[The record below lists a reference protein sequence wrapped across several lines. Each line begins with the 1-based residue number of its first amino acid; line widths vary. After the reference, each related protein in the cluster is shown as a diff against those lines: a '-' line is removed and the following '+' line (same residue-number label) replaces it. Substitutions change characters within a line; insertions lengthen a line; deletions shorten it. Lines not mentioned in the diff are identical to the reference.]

1 MDAGRTI
8 AAIRM
13 NQTDRRERPRLRR
26 LRITR
31 RPVCV
36 RMRTLKPETR
46 LRLRL
51 VPPRVRFV
59 MGFFRHPAFR
69 QGATL
74 SAGVSRY
81 PQASCRGSQIWER
94 LRGLAPGH

>member
-1 MDAGRTI
+1 MDAGKTI
-8 AAIRM
+8 AAIRE
-13 NQTDRRERPRLRR
+13 NQADRRERPRLRR
-26 LRITR
+26 LRMTR

-59 MGFFRHPAFR
+59 MRFFRHPAFR
-69 QGATL
+69 QGASL
-74 SAGVSRY
+74 SARVSRY
-81 PQASCRGSQIWER
+81 PQASCRGSRIQER
-94 LRGLAPGH
+94 LRGPVPGH